1 MLAVPLIF
9 LVRLHCALSVPV
21 VKVPNSKLDQEPH
34 LRLIPAKTMPPLPPL
49 SDKKGR
55 SSGYHGCLGLSA
67 DELAKASKYFQDEM
81 PPCVVYVNDTVVV
94 GNDSASSGSSSNG
107 GSSSGSG
114 GSSSGSGGSS
124 SGSGG
129 SSSGSGGSSSGS
141 GGSSSGSGDSTGG
154 SSEGGSSGGS
164 GSGSNGGSSEGGS
177 SGGSGSGSSGG
188 SSDGSSNES
197 SGGSD
202 SESSGG
208 YDSGSSGN
216 NDRSNNDDGGGSS
229 NGNSSGSTNDD
240 GDYGSP
246 LVYFNISD
254 CGSYSN
260 LWMWDLALSCDNSTS
275 FHNCKCTS
283 AEILF
288 QYGTLECP
296 GGSSGAPSCPSG
308 CPICSTCMD
317 LLGCVTKIPGGKR
330 TPVNIPVN
338 LERTVNRTLPLV
350 LGIAAGVASLLAGVA
365 AHRFKNRN
373 NGKSSVGTLNSALV
387 DERDQSSDDADAV

>member
-9 LVRLHCALSVPV
+9 LVRLLCALSVPV
-21 VKVPNSKLDQEPH
+21 VELPNSKLDQKPH
-34 LRLIPAKTMPPLPPL
+34 PRLIPAKTMPPLPPL

-67 DELAKASKYFQDEM
+67 DELAKASNYFQDEM

-94 GNDSASSGSSSNG
+94 GNGDSTSSGSSSNG

-154 SSEGGSSGGS
+154 SSEGD
-164 GSGSNGGSSEGGS
+164 S

-240 GDYGSP
+240 GDYDSP

-275 FHNCKCTS
+275 FHNCKCIS

-308 CPICSTCMD
+308 CPVCNTCMD

-387 DERDQSSDDADAV
+387 DERDQSSVDADAV